1 MKFSKQILS
10 LLYAICFGM
19 YCVGCAKN
27 NTASNAKPQHKPI
40 SQDLQNPQ
48 SPKNKPQSAT
58 TSKDSQSPQNPQH
71 AQNPQNK
78 PNSQNQPT
86 LQSPLQSAQK
96 SVIFAKNGDTIDANN
111 YPNTLYVNIIFDN
124 DLLVG
129 GIFDEAQ
136 NLYKSPDRDIIYTL
150 NGDTLTIKNIPQN
163 QHFTIAHFSDGDFN
177 IYLSKNPTK
186 EVAIVL
192 NTNKSM
198 SAYINALK
206 DIAPFVGEHILGDR
220 NKQFAKISLVTFTY
234 IRLSERGTF
243 FDVQDFANT
252 LNGVSANN
260 IASSDNMVNLSL
272 IMGMRHFTNANGLKK
287 EVFLITNGAP
297 DDPQNLQR
305 VLSTAKNLKANL
317 TSKDKNN
324 LLKIH
329 IFAIKPFNSRKSVS
343 ENVKLLKNIA
353 NATGGTYNEVENVVE
368 LKEKILL
375 FSNDGKPFDKKE
387 IGNEIRIIETHK
399 IDDPDNPNGDKK

>member
-1 MKFSKQILS
+1 MRFSKQILS
-10 LLYAICFGM
+10 LLCVICFVM
-19 YCVGCAKN
+19 YCAGCAKN
-27 NTASNAKPQHKPI
+27 NTANNPKPQNEPI
-40 SQDLQNPQ
+40 SQDSQNP
-48 SPKNKPQSAT
+48 
-58 TSKDSQSPQNPQH
+58 QSPQNPQ
-71 AQNPQNK
+71 NKPQNATASK
-78 PNSQNQPT
+78 ESQSPQNTPTSQDSQARPT

-96 SVIFAKNGDTIDANN
+96 RVIFAKNGDSIDANN
-111 YPNTLYVNIIFDN
+111 YPNTLYLNIIFNN

-136 NLYKSPDRDIIYTL
+136 KLYKSPDRELLYTL
-150 NGDTLTIKNIPQN
+150 EGDTLTIKNIPQN
-163 QHFTIAHFSDGDFN
+163 QHFTITHFSDGDFN

-198 SAYINALK
+198 SNYISALK
-206 DIAPFVGEHILGDR
+206 GIAPFVGEHILGDR
-220 NKQFAKISLVTFTY
+220 SKQFAKISLVTFTY

-243 FDVQDFANT
+243 YDVQDFANT
-252 LNGVSANN
+252 LNGVNANN

-287 EVFLITNGAP
+287 EVFLITDGAA

-305 VLSTAKNLKANL
+305 VLSTAKNLKTHL
-317 TSKDKNN
+317 TGTDKDN

-329 IFAIKPFNSRKSVS
+329 IFAIKPFNSRKSAS
-343 ENVKLLKNIA
+343 ENVRLLKNIA
-353 NATGGTYNEVENVVE
+353 NATGGTYNEIENVVE
-368 LKEKILL
+368 LKEKVLL

-399 IDDPDNPNGDKK
+399 IDDPDKPNGDKQ

>member
-10 LLYAICFGM
+10 LLCVICFAM
-19 YCVGCAKN
+19 YCTGCAKN
-27 NTASNAKPQHKPI
+27 KTTANANPQNKPT

-48 SPKNKPQSAT
+48 TQQTSQNQPQSAT
-58 TSKDSQSPQNPQH
+58 TSKDSQSPKNQ
-71 AQNPQNK
+71 
-78 PNSQNQPT
+78 PNTQVSQSQPT
-86 LQSPLQSAQK
+86 LQSPLQSTQK

-111 YPNTLYVNIIFDN
+111 YPNTLYLNIIFDN

-136 NLYKSPDRDIIYTL
+136 NLYKSPDRELLYTL

-163 QHFTIAHFSDGDFN
+163 QHFTITHFSDGDFN

-198 SAYINALK
+198 GAYINALK

-234 IRLSERGTF
+234 IRLSERGNF
-243 FDVQDFANT
+243 YDAQDFANT
-252 LNGVSANN
+252 LNSVSANN

-287 EVFLITNGAP
+287 EVFLITDGAP

-317 TSKDKNN
+317 TSKDKDN

-343 ENVKLLKNIA
+343 ENVRLLKNIA

-387 IGNEIRIIETHK
+387 IGNEIAIIKTHK